1 MPVSVRN
8 GLLAVL
14 TLGPAYGAQ
23 LHAELGDRLGHRRT
37 VNIGQV
43 YATLERLGVQGLVR
57 AAGVTDDGLPL
68 YRITDDGQR
77 QVESA
82 LVEAPDGAPDWAEML
97 DAVLM
102 ATSLPG
108 ADARELL
115 VSYRERWRAASGT
128 AADGTSRSTAQSRLS
143 GRADAALSAAALG
156 WLDGVEAELD
166 GLSGGHDS
174 ELARGYSTTRPRRGR
189 PSA

>member
-1 MPVSVRN
+1 MSVRN

-14 TLGPAYGAQ
+14 SLGPAYGAQ

-68 YRITDDGQR
+68 YRITDDGMR

-108 ADARELL
+108 ADARVLL

-128 AADGTSRSTAQSRLS
+128 ADAVSTIRNTAQSRLS
-143 GRADAALSAAALG
+143 GRADAALSAAALA

-166 GLSGGHDS
+166 GLSGALDAD
-174 ELARGYSTTRPRRGR
+174 LARGYSTTRPRRGR
-189 PSA
+189 PTA

>member
-1 MPVSVRN
+1 MSVRN

-14 TLGPAYGAQ
+14 SLGPAYGAQ

-43 YATLERLGVQGLVR
+43 YATLDRLGVQGLVR

-68 YRITDDGQR
+68 YRITDDGLR
-77 QVESA
+77 QVESD
-82 LVEAPDGAPDWAEML
+82 LSTAPEGSPDWSEML
-97 DAVLM
+97 DSVLM

-108 ADARELL
+108 SDPRRL
-115 VSYRERWRAASGT
+115 VASYRERWHAASAPSST
-128 AADGTSRSTAQSRLS
+128 APTAQSALS
-143 GRADAALSAAALG
+143 SRAEAALSAAAID

-166 GLSGGHDS
+166 GRGGLDG
-174 ELARGYSTTRPRRGR
+174 ELTRGYSTTRPRRGR